1 MGRWFEG
8 PTFRPD
14 QFRCR
19 KLITPWQQESTA
31 TNRPRTRTRPRTRSS
46 HIQASTETLTHQKP
60 IMYLLFKSQIS
71 QRSRTSSRTRTST
84 IFKIWRRQSAGNE
97 NKIPVIIL
105 ITVYAFSRTAPRKRG
120 PFGAVER
127 KPQGKVSVWGHSRKY
142 A

>member
-1 MGRWFEG
+1 MKL
-8 PTFRPD
+8 PTEKE
-14 QFRCR
+14 R
-19 KLITPWQQESTA
+19 KLFPMQLIVLELGA
-31 TNRPRTRTRPRTRSS
+31 AN
-46 HIQASTETLTHQKP
+46 IQASTETLTHQKP

-71 QRSRTSSRTRTST
+71 QRSRTST

-105 ITVYAFSRTAPRKRG
+105 ITVYAFSRTAPRKKG